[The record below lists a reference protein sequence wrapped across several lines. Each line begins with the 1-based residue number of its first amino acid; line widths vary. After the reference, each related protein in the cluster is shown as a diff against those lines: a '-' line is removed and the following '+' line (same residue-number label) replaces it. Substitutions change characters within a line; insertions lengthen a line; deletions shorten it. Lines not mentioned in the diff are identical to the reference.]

1 MTDYQEYMNSL
12 LEQIENHH
20 AKVLV
25 KRELQNHIE
34 EQKEAY
40 QSEGMPEDEALQE
53 AVRQMGNPVDTGVQL
68 NKLHRPKF
76 PGKLLGVSAMLTAA
90 GIFVQLLIYF
100 KMRGSEDVISMINI
114 PFRTVVYNLIGFAVM
129 ACLIFMDYSFWGRYA
144 YCLYI
149 GYLMLTAVPWILDN
163 IFSIV
168 VTVNS
173 DYGMTYFITALF
185 PLVLAGLIYRN
196 RGYGVA
202 GFMRCMLLT
211 AVVLIINKLVLQHG
225 ISRIIETAVIC
236 TALLVAAAAR
246 GIFDSKRK
254 HLGLICTGIAGV
266 FAIGAAFFLLTAP
279 EYVRLIPRSGIDLV
293 SDYIAASL
301 FSCLGIL
308 AGTAVLAALVIFAIY
323 TLRVS
328 LRQSN
333 RLGMLLGCAASISLL
348 VRTALLTAGNLGFG
362 WSITTSVPFL
372 MYGLRNAVLNAVFV
386 GILLSVYRSSTILPE
401 IDSAEKNTEK
411 IHRFGHYQITVRRVR

>member
-25 KRELQNHIE
+25 KREFQNHIE

-196 RGYGVA
+196 RGYGTA

-279 EYVRLIPRSGIDLV
+279 ESPRSGIDLV

-362 WSITTSVPFL
+362 WSIATSVPFL

>member
-129 ACLIFMDYSFWGRYA
+129 ACLIFIDYSFWGRYA

-149 GYLMLTAVPWILDN
+149 GYLMLTAMPWILDN

-196 RGYGVA
+196 RRYGTA

-211 AVVLIINKLVLQHG
+211 AAVLIINKLVLQHG

-279 EYVRLIPRSGIDLV
+279 ESPRSGIDLV

-301 FSCLGIL
+301 FSCLGI
-308 AGTAVLAALVIFAIY
+308 
-323 TLRVS
+323 
-328 LRQSN
+328 
-333 RLGMLLGCAASISLL
+333 LLGCAASISLL

-386 GILLSVYRSSTILPE
+386 GTLLSVYRSSTILPE